1 MTDTMAPIRIVTVR
15 EALRE
20 ALFEEMEADE
30 RVILMGEDVGR
41 YGGAYAVSRGLLE
54 RFGERRV
61 IDMPMSEALIV
72 GSALKRFAE

>member
-30 RVILMGEDVGR
+30 RVILMGEDV
-41 YGGAYAVSRGLLE
+41 S
-54 RFGERRV
+54 
-61 IDMPMSEALIV
+61 
-72 GSALKRFAE
+72 